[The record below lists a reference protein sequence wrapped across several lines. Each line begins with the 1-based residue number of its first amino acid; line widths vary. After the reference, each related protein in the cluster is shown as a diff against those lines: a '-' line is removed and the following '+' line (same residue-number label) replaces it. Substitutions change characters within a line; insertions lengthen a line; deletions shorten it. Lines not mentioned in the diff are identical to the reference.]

1 MKAKR
6 LTFLSIAALGSA
18 SIAAMAA
25 AGGGFLRIPAS
36 SVKGDGDERSLTMCT
51 GETDSMPDYTT
62 GSESTSGSTTTT
74 PFSITETAS
83 RSAID
88 VTWERTG
95 DVTSENY
102 AVLDDSALFSANMS
116 AGAKVKMTIGLNLV
130 HYVSFWYYTGG
141 LGGTYNYYFADA
153 DGNSVK
159 GYTDDEKINGELGL
173 SGTNDSSTS
182 AYNFVFEYTPI
193 SGQAGYCKIYDITFK
208 WYC

>member
-25 AGGGFLRIPAS
+25 VGGGFLRIPAS

-51 GETDSMPDYTT
+51 GDTGSMPSYTQ

-74 PFSITETAS
+74 PFSIDATES

-95 DVTSENY
+95 DVTSQDY
-102 AVLDDSALFSANMS
+102 AVLDDDSLFSTNMN
-116 AGAKVKMTIGLNLV
+116 AGASVKMTIGLNLV
-130 HYVSFWYYTGG
+130 HYVYFYYYTGN
-141 LGGTYNYYFADA
+141 LGGTLNFYFADA
-153 DGNSVK
+153 SGNSVQSETET
-159 GYTDDEKINGELGL
+159 GQS
-173 SGTNDSSTS
+173 SGSITIERTTS
-182 AYNFVFEYTPI
+182 KNAYNFVFEYTPI
-193 SGQAGYCKIYDITFK
+193 SGQAGYCKIYNLTFK